1 MWVFFFCLFFFKR
14 HVRLRRKKKK
24 KVKNTA
30 GLKKEVKIFSEQ
42 EFDYKNDGYCCVKK
56 KTYWWIL

>member
-1 MWVFFFCLFFFKR
+1 MCISEG
-14 HVRLRRKKKK
+14 KKK

-42 EFDYKNDGYCCVKK
+42 EFDYKNVGYCVKK
-56 KTYWWIL
+56 KKRLIDEYFKQGGGG

>member
-1 MWVFFFCLFFFKR
+1 MSFFFFVCFFLN
-14 HVRLRRKKKK
+14 VMCVSEGKKK

-56 KTYWWIL
+56 KTY